1 MHSFCAGEG
10 KGDRLLNY
18 VLRRFANFL
27 LLVFLASSLGFLLAS
42 TALDPRANYLGSNP
56 PISETTIAQKL
67 DQINANP
74 DTPIYER
81 YITWG
86 SGVLKGDFG
95 LTIAEQEI
103 RPLFGEKIWVSLR
116 LLLIGS
122 ILGSVIGVFIG
133 VISAVRQYKLFDRFT
148 GISSFVLLST
158 PVFLL
163 AITIKFIAIYINQ
176 KIGTTLFYTV
186 GEYSPDFQGSTFSLF
201 INRLQHLILP
211 TLAVT
216 LGGIAFYSRYQR
228 NSMLDVLS
236 SDHLRTARAKGLTK
250 REALFKHGL
259 RLAILPMS
267 TLFAYSFGLLITG
280 AAFTETIF
288 GWYGMGSWFISAIGQ
303 NDANV
308 VSAIVLFSAV
318 LVLFSGFLA
327 DVVSAALDPRVR
339 LQGK

>member
-1 MHSFCAGEG
+1 LGRGEI
-10 KGDRLLNY
+10 LLNY
-18 VLRRFANFL
+18 VVKRFANFL

-56 PISETTIAQKL
+56 PISETTITQKL
-67 DQINANP
+67 NEINANP
-74 DTPIYER
+74 ETPILER

-95 LTIAEQEI
+95 QTITMQEI

-122 ILGSVIGVFIG
+122 ILGSVIGVLIG
-133 VISAVRQYKLFDRFT
+133 VISAVRKYKFFDRLA

-176 KIGTTLFYTV
+176 KVGTTLFYTV
-186 GEYSPDFQGSTFSLF
+186 GEYSPDFQGSTFALLV
-201 INRLQHLILP
+201 NRLQHLILP

-250 REALFKHGL
+250 RQALFKHGL

-303 NDANV
+303 NDVNV

-327 DVVSAALDPRVR
+327 DVISAALDPRVR
-339 LQGK
+339 LQR